1 MDDMMMCDLG
11 MECPIGRMTLM
22 RKQGKEH
29 VAKSTEIHIG
39 EIRASKKWSWIR
51 WNWKEKACKTSN
63 LPPGPAAKTSASLRE
78 NLTGLNGWTWPS
90 SIWHDTTISH
100 LSHPLFKNQDKSLIR
115 QIKIKDSDLSVWAIK
130 SAANI
135 SLVKI
140 NAPSSLS
147 MHCVTMC
154 LKQGLLTL
162 LVWSHSAF
170 TSVHFDHLWQGI
182 IFFTLGSFDHISCT
196 KIDIHP
202 RIIFAP

>member
-1 MDDMMMCDLG
+1 MLQ
-11 MECPIGRMTLM
+11 
-22 RKQGKEH
+22 KAQ
-29 VAKSTEIHIG
+29 KSTSEKSGPAKNGAGWSSG
-39 EIRASKKWSWIR
+39 EIGKKKHAKPQIF
-51 WNWKEKACKTSN
+51 
-63 LPPGPAAKTSASLRE
+63 LPVLLQKTSASLRE

-162 LVWSHSAF
+162 LVWSHSA
-170 TSVHFDHLWQGI
+170 HLH
-182 IFFTLGSFDHISCT
+182 LLISTICGRT
-196 KIDIHP
+196 
-202 RIIFAP
+202 